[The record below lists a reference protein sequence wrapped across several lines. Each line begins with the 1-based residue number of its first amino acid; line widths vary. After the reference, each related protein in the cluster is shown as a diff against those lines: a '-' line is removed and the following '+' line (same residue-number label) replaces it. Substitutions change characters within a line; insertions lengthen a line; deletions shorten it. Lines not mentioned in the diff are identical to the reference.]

1 MNKSLLLVAR
11 ILSLITGIIWC
22 LTIIFIPIGVLNII
36 ASNKFS
42 EAEKG
47 NGSRETIRNWSI
59 YLLFTDTVSGVLGI
73 IASTSND
80 DNIIDF
86 SSSSSQATSTKKTTL
101 EERLGNL
108 TKLYESGAISRDEYD
123 KRRREIIEEI

>member
-11 ILSLITGIIWC
+11 ILSLVTGILYCIT
-22 LTIIFIPIGVLNII
+22 LILLPIGILNII
-36 ASNKFS
+36 ASSKFH

-47 NGSRETIRNWSI
+47 QVQRETVRNWSI
-59 YLLFTDTVSGVLGI
+59 YLLFTDTISGVLGI

-80 DNIIDF
+80 DNVIDV
-86 SSSSSQATSTKKTTL
+86 ATSDQVKASSNL
-101 EERLGNL
+101 EERLNNL

-123 KRRREIIEEI
+123 RRRREIIEEI